1 MSVAVVDTSA
11 LVRLYVPD
19 GPLPRDLEAAVESA
33 WRGDGVL
40 MAPELVFVEAAQVLL
55 KKETRGVLTRKET
68 SLIMD
73 AILDLPLEAL
83 GHRDL
88 LPGAI
93 SLSRDHSLNAYDALF
108 LSAAVNRGASLI
120 TADARLRAAF
130 DRLS

>member
-40 MAPELVFVEAAQVLL
+40 MAPELIFVEAAQVLL
-55 KKETRGVLTRKET
+55 KKEMRGILNREET
-68 SLIMD
+68 NLIME
-73 AILDLPLEAL
+73 AILDLPIEAL
-83 GHRDL
+83 GHRAL
-88 LPGAI
+88 LPDAI
-93 SLSRDHSLNAYDALF
+93 SLSRDHSLTAYDALF
-108 LSAAVNRGASLI
+108 LSAAVNGDANLI

-130 DRLS
+130 ERT